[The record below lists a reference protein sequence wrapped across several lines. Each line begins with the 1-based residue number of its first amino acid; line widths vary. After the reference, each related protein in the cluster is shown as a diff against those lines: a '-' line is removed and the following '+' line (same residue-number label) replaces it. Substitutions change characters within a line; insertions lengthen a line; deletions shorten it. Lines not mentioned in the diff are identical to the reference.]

1 MLELLMNQINKLS
14 DLKILVID
22 NYDSFTFNLVQLI
35 GKFTQ
40 NIVIKRNDK
49 ITIDEI
55 LELNPDKIVI
65 SPGPGRPSDS
75 GISIEIIKTIGKTT
89 PVLGVCLG
97 HQAIG
102 EVFGGKVVNAPI
114 LMHGKSSEVEHN
126 GKGIFQNVSQNFS
139 AGRYH
144 SLVVN
149 YNSIPE
155 DLEITSATKDKI
167 VMGIKHKTF
176 PIEGIQFHPES
187 ILTPEGKIIIKNW
200 LEQ

>member
-1 MLELLMNQINKLS
+1 MNQIDKSNNLLYN
-14 DLKILVID
+14 LKILVID

-40 NIVIKRNDK
+40 NIIVKRNDK
-49 ITIDEI
+49 ITLEEI
-55 LELNPDKIVI
+55 REINPDKIVI
-65 SPGPGRPSDS
+65 SPGPGIPKDS
-75 GISIEIIKTIGKTT
+75 GISIDVIKIIGQST
-89 PVLGVCLG
+89 PLLGVCLG

-102 EVFGGKVVNAPI
+102 EIFGAKVVNAI
-114 LMHGKSSEVEHN
+114 DLMHGKSSSVQHN
-126 GKGIFQNVSQNFS
+126 NEGIYKNVNPNFD

-144 SLVVN
+144 SLIVDS
-149 YNSIPE
+149 NSIPDE
-155 DLEITSATKDKI
+155 LEITSQTEDGI

-187 ILTPEGKIIIKNW
+187 ILTPEGEIIIKNW

>member
-1 MLELLMNQINKLS
+1 MNQTDKLS
-14 DLKILVID
+14 ELRILVID

-40 NIVIKRNDK
+40 NIIVKRNDK
-49 ITIDEI
+49 ITLEEI
-55 LELNPDKIVI
+55 AEINPDKIVI

-75 GISIEIIKTIGKTT
+75 GISIDILKTIGKQT

-102 EVFGGKVVNAPI
+102 EVFGAKVINAPV

-126 GKGIFQNVSQNFS
+126 GIGIFKDVNPNFS

-144 SLVVN
+144 SLVVSSD
-149 YNSIPE
+149 SIPD
-155 DLEITSATKDKI
+155 DLEITSLTKDKI
-167 VMGIKHKTF
+167 IMGIKHKKY

-187 ILTPEGKIIIKNW
+187 ILTPEGETIIKNW
-200 LEQ
+200 LEQW

>member
-1 MLELLMNQINKLS
+1 MNQTNKIS
-14 DLKILVID
+14 ELKILVID

-40 NIVIKRNDK
+40 NIIVKRNDK
-49 ITIDEI
+49 ITIEEI
-55 LELNPDKIVI
+55 LEINPDKIVI

-75 GISIEIIKTIGKTT
+75 GISIEILKTIGKTT
-89 PVLGVCLG
+89 PTLGVCLG

-102 EVFGGKVVNAPI
+102 EVFGAKVVNAPN
-114 LMHGKSSEVEHN
+114 LMHGKSSEVEHSGN
-126 GKGIFQNVSQNFS
+126 GIFKNVKPNFS

-149 YNSIPE
+149 YDSIPE

-167 VMGIKHKTF
+167 VMGIKHKKY

-187 ILTPEGKIIIKNW
+187 ILTPEGEIIIKNW
-200 LEQ
+200 LEQW